1 MLSPYASAR
10 RRHADIRSDVY
21 SFVRDQYVRAGVVT
35 TDLRVTDIDRT
46 AMEAWSGTWMGRR
59 HPADAGAWNWPLLIE
74 CMPRRAAILPV
85 ALWSGDDLC
94 GLILGRASRH
104 RQTGVRHTV
113 TLTYVERRPEPPPVP
128 LRGEI
133 VLLALSIATAYGKA
147 VGASRIRLG
156 YPEPRLI
163 GWYERLGFVVARS
176 GGKAVYC
183 EREIKP

>member
-1 MLSPYASAR
+1 MLSPYAIAR
-10 RRHADIRSDVY
+10 RRHADIRSEVY
-21 SFVRDQYVRAGVVT
+21 SYVRDQYIRAGRVT
-35 TDLRVTDIDRT
+35 EDLRITDIDRT

-59 HPADAGAWNWPLLIE
+59 HAAHAGAWNWSLLMDS
-74 CMPRRAAILPV
+74 MPRRAAILPV

-94 GLILGRASRH
+94 GLALGRASRH
-104 RQTGVRHTV
+104 RPTGVRHTV
-113 TLTYVERRPEPPPVP
+113 TLTHVERRPEPPPVA

-133 VLLALSIATAYGKA
+133 VLLSLSIATAYGRS
-147 VGASRIRLG
+147 VGASRLRLG

-183 EREIKP
+183 EREMMP